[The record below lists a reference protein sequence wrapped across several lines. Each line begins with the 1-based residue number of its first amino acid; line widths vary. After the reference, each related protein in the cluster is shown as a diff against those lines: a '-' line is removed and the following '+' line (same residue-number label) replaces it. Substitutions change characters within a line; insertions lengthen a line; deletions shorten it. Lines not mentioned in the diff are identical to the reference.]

1 MIQLIVFF
9 VILSVLVLV
18 HEFGHFISA
27 RIFGIRVEEFGF
39 GLPPRA
45 RKLFEKWGT
54 VFTLNWLPIGG
65 FVKLYGEEYSQ
76 GDEVVAGEAGRFYD
90 KPARIRAVV
99 FVAGVI
105 MNFLL
110 GILLFATVYSFVGIP
125 EKTERVRVEEVVAD
139 SPADKAG
146 FKVGDV
152 VREIDIPDVDPT
164 SLKLRGATKVVI
176 KETDKMVKL
185 VGEQAGK
192 ELAVAVVAK
201 DGTEKVL
208 KVTPRKDPPAGQ
220 GALGVV
226 LSNVEL
232 TKYPWWQMPFRGAVV
247 GLSEAIAW
255 GKDIASGLG
264 QMAYG
269 LVTGKGV
276 PKDLSGPVG
285 IYQVSGQVI
294 KQGFLATL
302 QFMGVLSINLAVL
315 NILPLPALDGGH
327 VLFLGVE
334 KIIGRKRKNK
344 IEGYV
349 NTAGMIFLLSA
360 MALITIRDVG
370 RLIVK

>member
-9 VILSVLVLV
+9 LILSVLVLV

-45 RKLFEKWGT
+45 RKLFTKWGT
-54 VFTLNWLPIGG
+54 LFSLNWLPIGG
-65 FVKLYGEEYSQ
+65 FVKLYGEEYSN
-76 GDEVVAGEAGRFYD
+76 GDEIVAGEAERFYD
-90 KPARIRAVV
+90 KSARIRAVV

-110 GILLFATVYSFVGIP
+110 GIFLFAMVYSFVGIP
-125 EKTERVRVEEVVAD
+125 VKTERVRVEEVVVD

-146 FKVGDV
+146 FKVDDV
-152 VREIDIPDVDPT
+152 IKQFSETNQMVKFVNENAGREIE
-164 SLKLRGATKVVI
+164 L
-176 KETDKMVKL
+176 L
-185 VGEQAGK
+185 VA
-192 ELAVAVVAK
+192 AK
-201 DGTEKVL
+201 DGSERTM

-264 QMAYG
+264 HMVYG

-327 VLFLGVE
+327 VFFLLIE

>member
-1 MIQLIVFF
+1 MLQLIVFF
-9 VILSVLVLV
+9 AILSVLVLV
-18 HEFGHFISA
+18 HEWGHFISA
-27 RIFGIRVEEFGF
+27 RIFGVKVEEFGF

-45 RKLFEKWGT
+45 RELFKKWGT
-54 VFTLNWLPIGG
+54 TFTLNWLPIGG
-65 FVKLYGEEYSQ
+65 FVKLYGEEYSD
-76 GDEVVAGEAGRFYD
+76 GDEMVKGETGRFYD
-90 KPARIRAVV
+90 KPARVRAVV

-110 GILLFATVYSFVGIP
+110 GIILFATVYSFVGIP
-125 EKTERVRVEEVVAD
+125 VKTDKVRVEEIVRD

-146 FKVGDV
+146 FKVDDV
-152 VREIDIPDVDPT
+152 VREIDFA
-164 SLKLRGATKVVI
+164 REKVLI
-176 KETDKMVKL
+176 KDTDKMVKL
-185 VGEQAGK
+185 VGEQAGN
-192 ELAVAVVAK
+192 ELSILVAGK
-201 DGTEKVL
+201 DGKERVI
-208 KVTPRKDPPAGQ
+208 KVTPRKNPPAGE

-247 GLSEAIAW
+247 GLSEAVAW
-255 GKDIASGLG
+255 GKDIATGLG
-264 QMAYG
+264 KMVYG

-315 NILPLPALDGGH
+315 NILPFPALDGGH

-334 KIIGRKRKNK
+334 KIIGKKRKNK

-360 MALITIRDVG
+360 MLLITVRDVA
-370 RLIVK
+370 RLLHFVK

>member
-9 VILSVLVLV
+9 LILSVLVLV

-27 RIFGIRVEEFGF
+27 RIFGIKVEEFGF

-45 RKLFEKWGT
+45 KKLFTRWGT

-65 FVKLYGEEYSQ
+65 FVKLHGEEYSQ
-76 GDEVVAGEAGRFYD
+76 GDEVVAGEIGRFYD
-90 KPARIRAVV
+90 KPARVRAVV

-110 GILLFATVYSFVGIP
+110 GIFLFATVYSFVGIP
-125 EKTERVRVEEVVAD
+125 VQTERVRVEEIVAD

-152 VREIDIPDVDPT
+152 VKQF
-164 SLKLRGATKVVI
+164 S
-176 KETDKMVKL
+176 ETNLMVKF
-185 VGEQAGK
+185 VNENAGK
-192 ELAVAVVAK
+192 EIELLVVAK
-201 DGTEKVL
+201 DGAERII
-208 KVTPRKDPPAGQ
+208 KVTPRKDPPSGQ

-264 QMAYG
+264 HMAYG
-269 LVTGKGV
+269 LITGKGV

-285 IYQVSGQVI
+285 IYQVSGLVI

-327 VLFLGVE
+327 LFFLLVE
-334 KIIGRKRKNK
+334 KVIGRKRKNK

-349 NTAGMIFLLSA
+349 NTAGMIFLLSV